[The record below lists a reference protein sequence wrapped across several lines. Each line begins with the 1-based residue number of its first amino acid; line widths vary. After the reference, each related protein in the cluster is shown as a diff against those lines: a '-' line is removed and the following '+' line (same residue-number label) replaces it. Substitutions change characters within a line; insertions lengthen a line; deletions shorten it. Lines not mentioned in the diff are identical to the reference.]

1 MDISKPYQNLINKKM
16 KNKFIILLFVMFI
29 YCQKKPIDKATNT
42 IKHNIELKGEGMLN
56 GLKIQSIQMEDSTT
70 FKVKYTFTNPF
81 NKVMRITNRFYL
93 NTLLD
98 TIKSKEDLRTEV
110 MSEGEYRTVFE
121 NKKFLKN

>member
-1 MDISKPYQNLINKKM
+1 
-16 KNKFIILLFVMFI
+16 
-29 YCQKKPIDKATNT
+29 
-42 IKHNIELKGEGMLN
+42 
-56 GLKIQSIQMEDSTT
+56 MEDSTT

-121 NKKFLKN
+121 NKKFLKNLTDE